1 MTLHEY
7 IREFVCQIEHF
18 TIYVEDALRSPDLTD
33 FSVMEGKIQLVRRHM
48 YGIEKQ
54 LGMIRKESKKD
65 ESKQDSPTKRPQEK
79 SRVLQVVSTRSKGRD
94 SGPGART
101 QKTRSR

>member
-7 IREFVCQIEHF
+7 IREFVCQIEHL
-18 TIYVEDALRSPDLTD
+18 TNYVEDAIRSPDLTD
-33 FSVMEGKIQLVRRHM
+33 FSVMEGKIQLVRQHM
-48 YGIEKQ
+48 VGIEKQ

-65 ESKQDSPTKRPQEK
+65 ESKQDSPTKRPQAK
-79 SRVLQVVSTRSKGRD
+79 SRVLQVGSPGSKGRN
-94 SGPGART
+94 SGPGSRT